1 MRLTRKPGADIFAS
15 IGLANPWA
23 ETRYDPNGYYD
34 RLGLSKDAAWLMND
48 IKTAYRRRS
57 RELHPDSGGDANEFN
72 RVTVAYSVLSNPPT
86 RREYDSLPL
95 GAAWP
100 DDEVILE
107 ALSTVRLI
115 AKAREGIEELI
126 VSTTSSLKND
136 VTDSQEDSKEV
147 VFNWMEYGYEDDP
160 SNLEYEDKQRWIDLF
175 IKVFWDMGFRHE
187 IIRIGFCSV
196 PSHTVNR
203 SWGEIFM
210 LSGSPNEQVVRELV
224 SQAKKFG
231 ENGTSPESVG

>member
-23 ETRYDPNGYYD
+23 ETRHDPNGYYD
-34 RLGLSKDAAWLMND
+34 RLGLSKDFPWLMND
-48 IKTAYRRRS
+48 IKTAYRKRS
-57 RELHPDSGGDANEFN
+57 RELHPDFGGDSKEFN
-72 RVTVAYSVLSNPPT
+72 RVTVAYSVLSNPET
-86 RREYDSLPL
+86 RREYDALSF
-95 GAAWP
+95 GAVWP

-107 ALSTVRLI
+107 VLNTVRLI
-115 AKAREGIEELI
+115 AKEKEGTEEMA
-126 VSTTSSLKND
+126 VNSKDTASNQESSSSLTK
-136 VTDSQEDSKEV
+136 TIL
-147 VFNWMEYGYEDDP
+147 NWMEYGYEDDP
-160 SNLEYEDKQRWIDLF
+160 SNLEREDKQSWIDLF

-187 IIRIGFCSV
+187 IIRIGFCSI
-196 PSHTVNR
+196 PSHIVSR
-203 SWGEIFM
+203 SWGDIFM